1 MLLTC
6 VDIRPEHL
14 LKFKKS
20 DIKDDYILF
29 RKEIKKDRS
38 KAKVEDTKIY
48 RTDEI
53 NRALNRLD
61 RQYKRKCHQ
70 KHRFIPWLFPSDRI
84 DWGTPKDFKTNKTR
98 RRSLSG
104 AWEEVRKLI
113 KFEGSIKTL
122 RKTYFTHE
130 VELEKSKGNTTD
142 EAIEKVAKKS
152 HKGPK
157 MIKTRYNKPPESVK
171 MRKAQELSQVIKFKR
186 SK

>member
-1 MLLTC
+1 MLYSKIYNFL
-6 VDIRPEHL
+6 
-14 LKFKKS
+14 S

-122 RKTYFTHE
+122 RKTYFTQE
-130 VELEKSKGNTTD
+130 VELEKSKGKTTD
-142 EAIEKVAKKS
+142 EAIEVVAKKS

-157 MIKTRYNKPPESVK
+157 MIKYKYNKLSESVK
-171 MRKAQELSQVIKFKR
+171 MRKAQELSQVLEFKR
-186 SK
+186 RQASKK